1 MPQEL
6 LKHIG
11 KLLLPFSLA
20 HVLDNDTLSC
30 NHQLTLQLQQRQPT
44 NASNLNGMFMCNFHA
59 TLPYYW
65 VLLSSPNGAG

>member
-30 NHQLTLQLQQRQPT
+30 NHQVTLQLQQRQPT
-44 NASNLNGMFMCNFHA
+44 NTSQSNGMFMWQLSCNFA
-59 TLPYYW
+59 
-65 VLLSSPNGAG
+65 LLLGVVILS